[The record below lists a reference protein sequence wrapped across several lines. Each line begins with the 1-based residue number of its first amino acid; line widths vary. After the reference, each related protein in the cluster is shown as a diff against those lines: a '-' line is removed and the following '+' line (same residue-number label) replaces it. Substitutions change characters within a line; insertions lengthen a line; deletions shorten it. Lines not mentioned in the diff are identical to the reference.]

1 MAEIRVLGAAE
12 LKQVLL
18 LDDVLA
24 GVQQA
29 YLAKAQGK
37 AETFPLLFHDF
48 SPNAADMDIK
58 SGHLGSEG
66 VFGLKLVSFFEDN
79 IRCGQAPFPRW

>member
-37 AETFPLLFHDF
+37 AETFPLVFTIFHPRRRIWI
-48 SPNAADMDIK
+48 SNPAIWAARAC
-58 SGHLGSEG
+58 S
-66 VFGLKLVSFFEDN
+66 
-79 IRCGQAPFPRW
+79 A